1 MSRVSLWTKGKTGWS
16 SGSDGWEPGT
26 LMGRDVTADRQKR
39 RVGSE
44 QSELEKTNA
53 CIRKV
58 KTWAHQT
65 TQAGKVK
72 LAKETRIQN
81 VYRMAEHRQT
91 GLIRDCGVVW
101 VELFG
106 LSMSF
111 SEGIKE
117 KEVS

>member
-1 MSRVSLWTKGKTGWS
+1 
-16 SGSDGWEPGT
+16 
-26 LMGRDVTADRQKR
+26 MGRDVTADRQKR

-58 KTWAHQT
+58 KIWAHQT

-72 LAKETRIQN
+72 HAKETRVQNVYRMCTECVQN

-91 GLIRDCGVVW
+91 GLIRDCVVVW

-106 LSMSF
+106 LSTSF